1 MPALVPGE
9 VSYAGLPVPPGAVII
24 LAAAAGL
31 VWEDQ
36 RNIAIGNRIRT
47 RAASEQAP
55 AVRRPDPRNR
65 RSSAET
71 MTWGTYEGPHG
82 PGRTSGQP
90 GLCWCPLR
98 AAWGLVVPIAC
109 GGGSGVLSFTLR

>member
-47 RAASEQAP
+47 RAASK
-55 AVRRPDPRNR
+55 PR
-65 RSSAET
+65 
-71 MTWGTYEGPHG
+71 
-82 PGRTSGQP
+82 
-90 GLCWCPLR
+90 L
-98 AAWGLVVPIAC
+98 C
-109 GGGSGVLSFTLR
+109 GGQTLETVDHQLRP